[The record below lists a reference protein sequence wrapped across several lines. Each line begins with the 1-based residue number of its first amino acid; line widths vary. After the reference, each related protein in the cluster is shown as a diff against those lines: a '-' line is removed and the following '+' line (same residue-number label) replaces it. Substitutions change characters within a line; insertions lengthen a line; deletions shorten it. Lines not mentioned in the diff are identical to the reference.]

1 MEFKLY
7 DQGGITMKR
16 ETRIQKQLE
25 EFEQFLKRE
34 EKSPATCEKYMR
46 DVRGFLIYL
55 AEDKGCHRRRF
66 GRKKVRDRKIEE
78 EVLAYKQQLIDADYS
93 PSTVNG
99 KLTAIRVFLEFEG
112 VGSVKVKNLRVQR
125 RAYVSEKKMLTREEY
140 ERLVSTARSEGKREL
155 KLIIETL
162 GATGMR
168 VSELQYMTVEAVK
181 QGEISISLKGKTRE
195 ILISHKLRKVLL
207 RFAKEESI
215 DTGPIFINGRGDPMH
230 RSQIWQMMK
239 ALAEEAGVDP
249 ARVYPHNLRRLFA
262 RSFYKVRKDI
272 AKLADVLGHSSI
284 DTTRIYIATT
294 ADEHLEI
301 LDELGLV
308 T

>member
-1 MEFKLY
+1 MKMENK
-7 DQGGITMKR
+7 
-16 ETRIQKQLE
+16 IQKQLE
-25 EFEQFLKRE
+25 AFEQFLKRE
-34 EKSPATCEKYMR
+34 EKSPATCEKYLR

-55 AEDKGCHRRRF
+55 EEERSDRWSRRGNCWKGRIS
-66 GRKKVRDRKIEE
+66 KKVRDRKTEE
-78 EVLAYKQQLIDADYS
+78 EVLAYKQELIDADYS

-112 VGSVKVKNLRVQR
+112 VGSIKVRNLRVQH
-125 RAYVSEKKMLTREEY
+125 RAYVSEKKMLTRDEY
-140 ERLVSTARSEGKREL
+140 DRLVAAARSGGKGKLE
-155 KLIIETL
+155 LIIETL

-168 VSELQYMTVEAVK
+168 VSELEYMTVEAVRA
-181 QGEISISLKGKTRE
+181 GEIRISLKGKTRE
-195 ILISHKLRKVLL
+195 ILISHKLQKVLL
-207 RFAKEESI
+207 RFAREEGIDRGSI
-215 DTGPIFINGRGDPMH
+215 FLNGRGDPMH

-284 DTTRIYIATT
+284 DTTRIYMATT
-294 ADEHLEI
+294 ASEHKKI
-301 LDELGLV
+301 LDELDLV